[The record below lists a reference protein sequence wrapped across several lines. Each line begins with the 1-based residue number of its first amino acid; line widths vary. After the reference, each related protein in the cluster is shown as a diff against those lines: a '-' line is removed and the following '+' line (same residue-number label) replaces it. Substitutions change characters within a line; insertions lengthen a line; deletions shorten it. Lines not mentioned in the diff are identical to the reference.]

1 MTDLSGISKI
11 YLFLSQRN
19 DWVKEADS
27 NGDGTIIKYEFSNFM
42 KNNYD
47 FNNVSENDQKEL
59 INKFWA
65 KFDTNKSGKV
75 SDNSKLRNKNALDS
89 KEIDALNNKV
99 EVFEALN
106 KYVSGLVAPN
116 CVDAAK
122 WKSSVSESLANYVE
136 EFVNQGKNAN
146 DLTAYLDSIKVL
158 VSNKTTANLYAQ
170 DYAIEATEFLTRE
183 YGYNV
188 SGDTQLQ
195 GVITNYVLSLNGTE
209 SVEDI
214 IAGVKEAVDNYVAT
228 GNVGVVNSSNTYNV
242 ENNENN
248 SEGNSETKVGDLN
261 DIQKS
266 IARTKIKEHAETLYN
281 TTFDSLFGIS
291 SEDVKKEFKTALSS
305 LIDSAIENFVNQ
317 MLQSDFNNLE
327 EVIKS
332 FNPAD
337 YVTDDMKTEVYSK
350 YYSQRTDDTFDQL
363 ANELAKGVTAARAN
377 EISSEL
383 GIDLYNSNI
392 GEFKLDAKIIRTL
405 LKDLS
410 SASQQFINTFI
421 QSGKSPDKFDTEFKE
436 FISQYLFEG
445 SADTVNTVLADVT
458 KDFFISDKEL
468 ASYKE
473 TCINAVASVIAL
485 GNNLKLGSTKIT
497 SENYKEVIE
506 AYTDGN
512 VLMDDMQ
519 AMLGSIDT
527 SVRINKYIEQS
538 KVNIKNID
546 KSTIAAAAATL
557 SGLGTKVVDGHL
569 AEITAKNVNNKGELQ
584 SVMDTTFKLNSKGK
598 IEFKVS
604 GTTAVFNEIVKQ
616 TKSEIDK
623 DASLKTAIQN
633 IGGDEVIEN
642 LVQAAWICA
651 YNSFGSSQRHLVGNF
666 VSKVLENLDAMLN
679 KLKTNPEYLNLYTM
693 RTSYADPSLTDN
705 LIHYNTADTYGA
717 DEVVHYKGG
726 YSCDANGTVHLV
738 HTTDD
743 PDYQATMSNLLR
755 RVVKKYSDYLDEKT
769 ITEIFRAAQKSA
781 IDTCV
786 CNTHDCPYGTGNN
799 KCDRVEDAETHWGS
813 NAGRNGDG
821 SDIHMDQLVQLTLYY
836 FDKLLYQRLAA

>member
-122 WKSSVSESLANYVE
+122 WKSSVSESLSNYAE
-136 EFVNQGKNAN
+136 EFVNQGKNAS
-146 DLTAYLDSIKVL
+146 DLTAYLDSIKGL

-170 DYAIEATEFLTRE
+170 NYAKQATASLTRQ

-188 SGDTQLQ
+188 GGDTQLQ
-195 GVITNYVLSLNGTE
+195 GIISNYVHSLNGTE

-214 IAGVKEAVDNYVAT
+214 IAGVREAIDNYIST
-228 GNVGVVNSSNTYNV
+228 GNIGTVINSNKYGET
-242 ENNENN
+242 NN
-248 SEGNSETKVGDLN
+248 SEQVGDLN

-266 IARTKIKEHAETLYN
+266 IARTKIKEYADTLYD
-281 TTFDSLFGIS
+281 TTFDSLFGGLSFS
-291 SEDVKKEFKTALSS
+291 SEEVKKEFKAALSS
-305 LIDSAIENFVNQ
+305 LIDSAIENFINK
-317 MLQSDFNNLE
+317 MSQSDFSNLE

-332 FNPAD
+332 FNLAD
-337 YVTDDMKTEVYSK
+337 YVTNDMKTEVFSK
-350 YYSQRTDDTFDQL
+350 YYSQKTDDTFNQL

-377 EISSEL
+377 EISREL
-383 GIDLYNSNI
+383 GIDLYNSNV
-392 GEFKLDAKIIRTL
+392 GEFKLDAKTIRTL

-410 SASQQFINTFI
+410 SASQEFINTFI
-421 QSGKSPDKFDTEFKE
+421 QSGKSPDKFDTEFKD
-436 FISQYLFEG
+436 FISNYLFES
-445 SADTVNTVLADVT
+445 SADVVNKALADVT
-458 KDFFISDKEL
+458 KDFFIMDSKL

-485 GNNLKLGSTKIT
+485 GDNLKLGSKKIT

-506 AYTDGN
+506 AYTNGDD
-512 VLMDDMQ
+512 LMDDMKT
-519 AMLGSIDT
+519 MLGSIDT
-527 SVRINKYIEQS
+527 SVRINKYIEQA
-538 KVNIKNID
+538 KDNIKTANN
-546 KSTIAAAAATL
+546 TTVAAAAASL
-557 SGLGTKVVDGHL
+557 SGLGTKVGDEHL
-569 AEITAKNVNNKGELQ
+569 AEITAKNVNSKGKVQ
-584 SVMDTTFKLNSKGK
+584 SVMNTSFGLNSKGK
-598 IEFKVS
+598 IEFKEN

-616 TKSEIDK
+616 AKNEINK
-623 DASLKTAIQN
+623 TTSLKVAVQN
-633 IGGDEVIEN
+633 IGGDEVIEK
-642 LVQAAWICA
+642 LVQAAWISTYSTYA
-651 YNSFGSSQRHLVGNF
+651 SSQNNNTTAF
-666 VSKVLENLDAMLN
+666 VSKVLENLDSIIN
-679 KLKTNPEYLNLYTM
+679 KLKTNPEYLNIYTM
-693 RTSYADPSLTDN
+693 RASYADTTLTNN
-705 LIHYNTADTYGA
+705 LVHYNIADTYGN
-717 DEVVHYKGG
+717 DETISYKGDLKFDG
-726 YSCDANGTVHLV
+726 DGTVHISD
-738 HTTDD
+738 TNDD
-743 PDYQATMSNLLR
+743 IDYQATMSDLLKK
-755 RVVKKYSDYLDEKT
+755 VIKKYSDYLDEQT

-781 IDTCV
+781 LETCKNNV
-786 CNTHDCPYGTGNN
+786 DDCPYGTGNDN
-799 KCDRVEDAETHWGS
+799 SRVEDTTKSWKTRVDRS
-813 NAGRNGDG
+813 KDK
-821 SDIHMDQLVQLTLYY
+821 SKIHMDQLVQITLYK
-836 FDKLLYQRLAA
+836 FDQLLYQKLAA